1 MRIGNEQ
8 PRKIECAK
16 SANSGSSWS
25 PPVNVD
31 GLDND
36 DVNQFRASPVID
48 SNSDRTVIFW
58 SETDS
63 GTGASEDQDIVFSVS
78 TNDGN
83 SWSDFDDVSENYY
96 EADSGSPSLA
106 ISDNYLYLV
115 YLDNGDFDQEN
126 NPNGNDAANID
137 GDVYFARSD
146 DEGDSWESFTVL
158 SAFEADAETD
168 LDYASTTL
176 QYKTD
181 ITASG
186 NNVHVA
192 WNEYD
197 QYEGT
202 YAVYYTKSEN
212 SGNTWSTPSQID
224 DGSSGGRYGSCQ
236 ISVVLSV
243 CPPSEIYF
251 FRSFPWTDF
260 GWTCR
265 MT

>member
-1 MRIGNEQ
+1 MGSTSQFLEASNDGNNNYFLSWMRIGNEQ

-96 EADSGSPSLA
+96 EAYSGSPSLA
-106 ISDNYLYLV
+106 I
-115 YLDNGDFDQEN
+115 
-126 NPNGNDAANID
+126 
-137 GDVYFARSD
+137 
-146 DEGDSWESFTVL
+146 
-158 SAFEADAETD
+158 
-168 LDYASTTL
+168 
-176 QYKTD
+176 
-181 ITASG
+181 
-186 NNVHVA
+186 
-192 WNEYD
+192 
-197 QYEGT
+197 
-202 YAVYYTKSEN
+202 
-212 SGNTWSTPSQID
+212 
-224 DGSSGGRYGSCQ
+224 
-236 ISVVLSV
+236 
-243 CPPSEIYF
+243 
-251 FRSFPWTDF
+251 
-260 GWTCR
+260 
-265 MT
+265 